1 MEQNTEKV
9 VNKVE
14 KKVEKKEV
22 NKPLIYRKERKFV
35 VKNNSITALDF
46 FVKSHPA
53 MFFQPFPP
61 RFVNN
66 VYFDSRNF
74 HNYNDNVVG
83 SSNRIKFRIRWYG
96 EQFGFIEKPVLELKI
111 KRGLAGSKKHYKM
124 APFTFEPG
132 FSHKNLEDLIQQS
145 NLPNE
150 IRDLL
155 KYQTPTLL
163 NQYHRKYY
171 LSRDHIFRLTLDHKI
186 KYIKIGRH
194 QNSFLQRI
202 NINNDVVVEL
212 KYDVEYDEEANKIT
226 ASFPFRLS
234 KNSKYVNGMDELDVY

>member
-1 MEQNTEKV
+1 MEQNLEKA
-9 VNKVE
+9 
-14 KKVEKKEV
+14 V

-35 VKNNSITALDF
+35 VSGNSITAVEF

-66 VYFDSRNF
+66 VYFDSRDF
-74 HNYNDNVVG
+74 HNYGDNVVG
-83 SSNRIKFRIRWYG
+83 SANRLKFRIRWYG
-96 EQFGFIEKPVLELKI
+96 EQFGHIEKPVLEIKI
-111 KRGLAGSKKHYKM
+111 KKGLAGAKRHYPM

-132 FSHKNLEDLIQQS
+132 FSNKYLNDWIERS
-145 NLPNE
+145 KLPNE
-150 IRDLL
+150 IRELL
-155 KYQTPTLL
+155 KYQTPALL

-171 LSRDHIFRLTLDHKI
+171 LSGDRIFRLTLDHKLQ
-186 KYIKIGRH
+186 YIKIGRH
-194 QNSFLQRI
+194 QNSFLNRV
-202 NINNDVVVEL
+202 NNNRDVIVEL